1 MANIRPEK
9 QAAVAG
15 LKEQLSSA
23 KGAVLTGY
31 RGLTVAQDMKLRAKL
46 REAGV
51 TYHVVKNTMVRIA
64 ANEIGLEGL
73 DPVLNGTTALAVSAD
88 DAVAPA
94 KVIYEFIKEN
104 KLENTEVLTIKAGLV
119 EGKVINVEEVKA
131 LDCLYSKWESFGF
144 NVIPCDGHNIE
155 MLIDSFE
162 KARQTK
168 GQPSIIIAR
177 TVKGKGVPFMENKAE
192 WHGKAPHDEQYE
204 RAMKA
209 LKLEEE
215 KIKHNISELPGKED
229 TIWF

>member
-31 RGLTVAQDMKLRAKL
+31 RGLTVA
-46 REAGV
+46 EAGV

-131 LDCLYSKWESFGF
+131 LASLPSREVLIAKVLGSMQAPISGVVNVLQGTIRNAVYVLDAIRAQKES
-144 NVIPCDGHNIE
+144 
-155 MLIDSFE
+155 
-162 KARQTK
+162 A
-168 GQPSIIIAR
+168 
-177 TVKGKGVPFMENKAE
+177 
-192 WHGKAPHDEQYE
+192 
-204 RAMKA
+204 
-209 LKLEEE
+209 
-215 KIKHNISELPGKED
+215 
-229 TIWF
+229 

>member
-88 DAVAPA
+88 DAV
-94 KVIYEFIKEN
+94 V
-104 KLENTEVLTIKAGLV
+104 
-119 EGKVINVEEVKA
+119 
-131 LDCLYSKWESFGF
+131 
-144 NVIPCDGHNIE
+144 
-155 MLIDSFE
+155 
-162 KARQTK
+162 Q
-168 GQPSIIIAR
+168 
-177 TVKGKGVPFMENKAE
+177 
-192 WHGKAPHDEQYE
+192 
-204 RAMKA
+204 
-209 LKLEEE
+209 LKLYMNSS
-215 KIKHNISELPGKED
+215 KKTNLK
-229 TIWF
+229 TQKF

>member
-1 MANIRPEK
+1 MANIRPKK

-51 TYHVVKNTMVRIA
+51 NYHVVKNTMVRIA

-131 LDCLYSKWESFGF
+131 LASLPSREVLIAKVLGSMQAPISGVVNVLQGTIRNAVYVLDAIRAQKES
-144 NVIPCDGHNIE
+144 
-155 MLIDSFE
+155 
-162 KARQTK
+162 A
-168 GQPSIIIAR
+168 
-177 TVKGKGVPFMENKAE
+177 
-192 WHGKAPHDEQYE
+192 
-204 RAMKA
+204 
-209 LKLEEE
+209 
-215 KIKHNISELPGKED
+215 
-229 TIWF
+229 